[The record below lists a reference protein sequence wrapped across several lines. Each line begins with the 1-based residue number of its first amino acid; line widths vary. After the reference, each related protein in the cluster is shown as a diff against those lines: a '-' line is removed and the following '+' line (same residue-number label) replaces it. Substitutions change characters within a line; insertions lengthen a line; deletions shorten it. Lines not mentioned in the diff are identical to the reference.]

1 MPVIRGP
8 EQVRVPHAFYET
20 HNLRAPRHMMIAGE
34 TEDAV
39 AVTNIND
46 ALRESVMYRGDSY
59 FHTAGGHL
67 LVLTLPYVAR
77 EEVKRIKQEHPSRL
91 AQGYGLHR
99 DQATEAMFV
108 GTRHRKISDESILW
122 LGRALG
128 AEHIERTYYFD
139 PSGSERGIRGIQGLQ
154 GSGPASDLRI
164 INDPWDVFSLVPRN
178 ADGPEIAYS
187 DALNLDA
194 KTAEAIK

>member
-8 EQVRVPHAFYET
+8 EQVRVPNAFYET
-20 HNLRAPRHMMIAGE
+20 HNLRAPRHLMIAGE

-59 FHTAGGHL
+59 FHTAGTHL
-67 LVLTLPYVAR
+67 LVLTLPYAAR
-77 EEVKRIKQEHPSRL
+77 DEVKRIKQEHPSRL

-122 LGRALG
+122 IGRALG

-139 PSGSERGIRGIQGLQ
+139 PSGSTRGIRGIEGLQ
-154 GSGPASDLRI
+154 EPESDLKI
-164 INDPWDVFSLVPRN
+164 INDPRDVFSLVPRSG
-178 ADGPEIAYS
+178 DGPEIAYT

-194 KTAEAIK
+194 KTAEAMK